1 MIYAVLLLALF
12 LTAGWWILLPKACTV
27 CGGESHIWDETT
39 KQAVCLQCEL
49 SSAQGDR
56 EFKPV
61 DQSIKNDPII
71 YLKLNLK
78 SKKAAL
84 MMPEGINGQNLE
96 YHYLIANPQEW
107 DLSDV
112 PSMHLGTMS

>member
-1 MIYAVLLLALF
+1 MIYAVLLAALF

-39 KQAVCLQCEL
+39 KQPVCLQCEL
-49 SSAQGDR
+49 SEAQGDR
-56 EFKPV
+56 EFKSV
-61 DQSIKNDPII
+61 GQSIKNDPII

-78 SKKAAL
+78 SKKATFL
-84 MMPEGINGQNLE
+84 MPEGIKRQNLE
-96 YHYLIANPQEW
+96 YHYLITKTQEW

-112 PSMHLGTMS
+112 PSMHLDTMS